1 MSELKKTSKN
11 VKEQKKKLFG
21 TNPQPSAG
29 PKREKHM
36 SQIQDFAMR
45 RYGLKISPSGGKI
58 DEKTG
63 KRRSE
68 TPEVGVDKPDWR
80 SGQLES
86 QSNPM
91 AQTHELSHLELMPEG
106 VDLPGGQR
114 LMDKQYAD
122 IQRNHGYMQQK
133 RSSHE
138 IQPQAIEN
146 PIRQR
151 AGLPKVTRDV
161 PAKEGSPARMTV
173 DTNEPAGIRIQRGKK
188 LVDQAASSKLLNE
201 QNRDR
206 LAQVDEGSLKYDP
219 AKGWYKATN
228 TDALINL
235 RGRGK
240 QEEAQARLKS
250 KATPAQAP
258 AFDFNSLSADDQA
271 AVQEFLNQRKNK
283 LAASEELKKAPVVF
297 DAGEDE
303 NKYTEVWRMQ
313 NEKGEGPYRSKSRW
327 QYGEPHSDKTGR
339 PGPTYDKGF
348 TAQDLEEGEF
358 GPQHSEFGKYPF
370 AFENIDH
377 LNQWFTPNEQER
389 LSRLGY
395 KPTKIKAK
403 KVWSSGKQAFYE
415 PYKGTQGIRPPIQ
428 NEKQEFLNQRKNKL
442 AASEMEKHFDGAPK
456 EKFST
461 LMSPTKEELAEAK
474 AKVFGGLLRGY
485 KKTFGLDDN
494 NHGQKTGEHMKGKTR
509 RSGPRG
515 IAWDANPEEVEKFLG
530 SQIGINRP
538 AFRDSDRPGDSEAG
552 VIIRRDNPG
561 IQSYTKGPVM
571 GRIRGVLDS
580 DDFLDASYSSGA
592 KAIKRAKEKHKN
604 VLSELRSMPKPNL
617 PKSED
622 VSDPMGIGSMLKAEK
637 PVNPKDP
644 VLGKEQPKTVSDDYQ
659 IRMQKF
665 LASKMKK
672 TDDANDPMIEDNLST
687 IRRKSNIIDDYVDSD
702 DELPEW
708 AKDKVTQAKTH
719 MTDVMDYVGSDDM
732 EKDEKP
738 FKGYNKN
745 KHARTG
751 GLNDKEPEN
760 YYSKLEDGTVFTHN
774 FDFDKAHD

>member
-1 MSELKKTSKN
+1 MNHKHYRRLMSDSHNDHIDKNEELEKTSKN

-21 TNPQPSAG
+21 TNPQPAAG

-45 RYGLKISPSGGKI
+45 RYGLKINPSGGKI

-68 TPEVGVDKPDWR
+68 NPEVGVDKPDWR

-86 QSNPM
+86 QANPM

-122 IQRNHGYMQQK
+122 IQRNYGYMQQK

-173 DTNEPAGIRIQRGKK
+173 DTNEPAGIRLQRGKK

-201 QNRDR
+201 QNKER

-240 QEEAQARLKS
+240 QEEAQSRLKS
-250 KATPAQAP
+250 KTASTEATAAP
-258 AFDFNSLSADDQA
+258 AFDFNNLSADDQA
-271 AVQEFLNQRKNK
+271 AVQEFLNQRN
-283 LAASEELKKAPVVF
+283 S
-297 DAGEDE
+297 
-303 NKYTEVWRMQ
+303 
-313 NEKGEGPYRSKSRW
+313 
-327 QYGEPHSDKTGR
+327 
-339 PGPTYDKGF
+339 
-348 TAQDLEEGEF
+348 
-358 GPQHSEFGKYPF
+358 
-370 AFENIDH
+370 
-377 LNQWFTPNEQER
+377 
-389 LSRLGY
+389 
-395 KPTKIKAK
+395 
-403 KVWSSGKQAFYE
+403 
-415 PYKGTQGIRPPIQ
+415 
-428 NEKQEFLNQRKNKL
+428 KL
-442 AASEMEKHFDGAPK
+442 AASEMK
-456 EKFST
+456 
-461 LMSPTKEELAEAK
+461 
-474 AKVFGGLLRGY
+474 
-485 KKTFGLDDN
+485 
-494 NHGQKTGEHMKGKTR
+494 
-509 RSGPRG
+509 
-515 IAWDANPEEVEKFLG
+515 
-530 SQIGINRP
+530 
-538 AFRDSDRPGDSEAG
+538 
-552 VIIRRDNPG
+552 
-561 IQSYTKGPVM
+561 
-571 GRIRGVLDS
+571 
-580 DDFLDASYSSGA
+580 
-592 KAIKRAKEKHKN
+592 
-604 VLSELRSMPKPNL
+604 KPNL

-622 VSDPMGIGSMLKAEK
+622 VSDPMGIGSMLKADK

-644 VLGKEQPKTVSDDYQ
+644 VLGKDQQPKTVSDDYQ

-672 TDDANDPMIEDNLST
+672 ADDENDPMIEDNLST

-751 GLNDKEPEN
+751 GLNDKERKRINRTEGRNLKRPVTGKVKAG
-760 YYSKLEDGTVFTHN
+760 SKAAKRRKSFCARFNGIKAPTSKDGKLTPLGAA
-774 FDFDKAHD
+774 KKRWKC